1 MRAESGP
8 PCAHLPSNEG
18 PRQRR
23 VNGIAGSRY
32 QRDVYRVQVGVCSQT
47 REMVIRVGFDW
58 RSAAPLMHR
67 TLHCYFGR
75 SGGPEPR
82 RQFNA
87 MERNVMGS
95 NAEVSIGDTARG
107 IPRGPGVSI
116 GVVPR
121 PPPRARRAIG
131 LWLSSRIVVAVLWP
145 PGACKYGGRVDGAKN
160 QNAATP
166 LTHSGAVN
174 GCGGACKRVLLLL
187 RRVGK

>member
-1 MRAESGP
+1 MPAESGP

-18 PRQRR
+18 PRRKR
-23 VNGIAGSRY
+23 INGIAGSRY

-58 RSAAPLMHR
+58 RSAVPLMNR
-67 TLHCYFGR
+67 TLHCYFWR

-95 NAEVSIGDTARG
+95 SAKVSIGDTARG
-107 IPRGPGVSI
+107 IPRGRGVSI

-121 PPPRARRAIG
+121 PPLRARRAIG
-131 LWLSSRIVVAVLWP
+131 LSAVIGDSRCGSMASRGMQIRRSSRWSKESKC
-145 PGACKYGGRVDGAKN
+145 G
-160 QNAATP
+160 
-166 LTHSGAVN
+166 HSPYS
-174 GCGGACKRVLLLL
+174 
-187 RRVGK
+187 